1 MSGTPDRYR
10 TLVAAL
16 LLGAAAMVACNDART
31 VGPAA
36 GISAAASGNGNS
48 KPGSGTVVV
57 TATNPALGR
66 QGQVNEAVTITGSG
80 FKTGAKASWERNGT
94 VDPKVTVVSTQ
105 FVSSTE
111 IVATISIA
119 VDAVVDLY
127 DVAVLNSDRTKGI
140 GNLLFKV
147 DLGDPTT
154 TFYFPLADGA
164 LALRSDHLYSDGT
177 SSVYANGVC
186 GVTGSFFATDAAS
199 NSGDAYLQTD
209 KPNAGR
215 SKKCADYPRQLYLD
229 YGDGLDAATIVNARE
244 IETSSYFIPV
254 GASVRRKLVIP
265 STTHGCG
272 NVVFGEASGVGL
284 SGDSV
289 MVTRVSAS
297 EWHVQSQPS
306 PNDSTLCLYTGQM
319 YHMPV
324 DFTITSSRPL
334 P

>member
-1 MSGTPDRYR
+1 MNRTPNRHR
-10 TLVAAL
+10 AFAAAL

-31 VGPAA
+31 VGPVA
-36 GISAAASGNGNS
+36 GISAAAGGNGN
-48 KPGSGTVVV
+48 GQAGTVTV
-57 TATNPALGR
+57 TATDPTHGG
-66 QGQVNEAVTITGSG
+66 QGQINEAVTITGSG
-80 FKTGAKASWERNGT
+80 FKAGAKASWQRGGVT
-94 VDPKVTVVSTQ
+94 DPKVTVVSTQ
-105 FVSSTE
+105 FVSSTQL
-111 IVATISIA
+111 VATITIA
-119 VDAVVDLY
+119 ADAVLDLY

-140 GNLLFKV
+140 GNLLFQV
-147 DLGDPTT
+147 TLGDPTT
-154 TFYFPLADGA
+154 SFYFPLADGA

-186 GVTGSFFATDAAS
+186 GVNGAFFATDAGS
-199 NSGDAYLQTD
+199 NSGDARLQTD
-209 KPNAGR
+209 KPNAAKG
-215 SKKCADYPRQLYLD
+215 KKCADYPRQLYLD
-229 YGDGLDAATIVNARE
+229 YGDGIDAATIVNTRE

-297 EWHVQSQPS
+297 TWHVQSQPS
-306 PNDSTLCLYTGQM
+306 PNDSSLCLYTGQM